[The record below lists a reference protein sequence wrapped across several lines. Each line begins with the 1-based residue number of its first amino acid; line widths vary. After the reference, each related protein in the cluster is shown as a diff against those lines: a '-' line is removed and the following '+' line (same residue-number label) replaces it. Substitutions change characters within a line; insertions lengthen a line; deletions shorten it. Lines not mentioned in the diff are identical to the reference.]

1 MSTPRNGPIALPTGR
16 QVGTTPDIASC
27 YNIKMIVRIVVGLI
41 SNWLALMAAE
51 RLIGGFVV
59 IDDLFG
65 LLTVI
70 ALFTLAN
77 SLILPAVRIILKP
90 LLWLTLGIGPFVL
103 NGILIYLVDIYSEGI
118 TINGFIPLILAT
130 VVIGAVNATI
140 SYVTKILK

>member
-1 MSTPRNGPIALPTGR
+1 ML
-16 QVGTTPDIASC
+16 
-27 YNIKMIVRIVVGLI
+27 VRIIVGLI

-59 IDDLFG
+59 VDDLFG

-77 SLILPAVRIILKP
+77 SLILPAARIILKP
-90 LLWLTLGIGPFVL
+90 LLWLTLGLGPFVL
-103 NGILIYLVDIYSEGI
+103 NGALIYLVDIYSEGI
-118 TINGFIPLILAT
+118 TISGFTPLILAT

-140 SYVTKILK
+140 GYVTKILK